1 MVSGEI
7 FVEDIKKVEA
17 TKYTWS
23 VGGVTEEVLF
33 TFNDG
38 RVLGICGGEGFFNLL
53 KEAIENHDDYF
64 AQDEVGDDQ

>member
-7 FVEDIKKVEA
+7 FVEDIKSVEA

-23 VGGVTEEVLF
+23 IGEVTEEFLF

-38 RVLGICGGEGFFNLL
+38 RALGICGGEGFFNLL
-53 KEAIENHDDYF
+53 KEAIESHDEYIP
-64 AQDEVGDDQ
+64 QNEVGDDQ

>member
-7 FVEDIKKVEA
+7 FVEDIKSVVA
-17 TKYTWS
+17 TTYKWS
-23 VGGVTEEVLF
+23 IGEVTEEFLF
-33 TFNDG
+33 TFNDD

-64 AQDEVGDDQ
+64 AENEVGDAK